1 MNFEELM
8 PTLIDYG
15 IQWGLVFLKAIAIFV
30 IGRIAAGVITNILN
44 RVMKRSKIISESAD
58 AIAEALAAKLGHRNL
73 HGQAAKVWQDYLAG
87 ADLFGAD
94 LV

>member
-44 RVMKRSKIISESAD
+44 RVMKRSKMDDMLRKFWLVKPKA
-58 AIAEALAAKLGHRNL
+58 
-73 HGQAAKVWQDYLAG
+73 
-87 ADLFGAD
+87 ADLD
-94 LV
+94 RLLSRLRNTD